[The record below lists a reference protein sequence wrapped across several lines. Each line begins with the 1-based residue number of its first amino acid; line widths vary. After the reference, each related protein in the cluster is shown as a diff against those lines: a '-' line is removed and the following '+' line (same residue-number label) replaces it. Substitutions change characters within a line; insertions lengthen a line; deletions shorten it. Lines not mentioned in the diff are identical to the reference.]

1 MAKTHAVA
9 IGPEDMAF
17 DPSTLEIAKGDTVQ
31 WTNKMG
37 MEHTVSSDDGSSFDS
52 EEIAP
57 NGTFSYTFDTS
68 GSFPYH
74 CKIHEFMTGTI
85 TVA

>member
-1 MAKTHAVA
+1 MAKTHAVT
-9 IGPEDMAF
+9 IGPASMKF
-17 DPSTLEIAKGDTVQ
+17 DPATLAIATGDTVE

-37 MEHTVSSDDGSSFDS
+37 MNHTATSDDGSSFDS
-52 EEIAP
+52 KDIAP
-57 NGTFSYTFDTS
+57 GKTYSHTFNAA

-74 CKIHEFMTGTI
+74 CKIHPFMKGTI